1 MNQIKNK
8 QKNSKIFIEKESN
21 TEKIKNTKNIHIN
34 SNNMTLQPDQI
45 RWKQRHR
52 HFVNHAKINNLASI
66 YFDYQIIIM
75 IWSKWVSI
83 LN

>member
-8 QKNSKIFIEKESN
+8 QKNSKFFIEKESN

-45 RWKQRHR
+45 R
-52 HFVNHAKINNLASI
+52 
-66 YFDYQIIIM
+66 
-75 IWSKWVSI
+75 
-83 LN
+83 